1 MFLKHYWGGFFSP
14 QGGHFN
20 LVIHYL
26 GICIF
31 LWTALYALFFSCWE
45 FTHAYVLFGCNSLAR
60 VFIQDYMSFQPRRR
74 VTPNP
79 ANLSETKK
87 LRREAEASKLKKKG
101 NLKQFLFNAELI
113 DEVKSVTEDLQTQ
126 DTDSANKTAK
136 RTIKLTERRQK
147 LIKLADKSE
156 AGWLAVDEYESDEL
170 AEDSADEKRIR
181 KAQDKAVRKK
191 FQMAKSASGSR
202 STGSSIRNVPSNS
215 QDNLLFRGL

>member
-1 MFLKHYWGGFFSP
+1 MSDSDHPSDGATGTGPPIQRSSQFDAVFEQFKGYADSRLHELS
-14 QGGHFN
+14 
-20 LVIHYL
+20 
-26 GICIF
+26 
-31 LWTALYALFFSCWE
+31 TASASNTE
-45 FTHAYVLFGCNSLAR
+45 S
-60 VFIQDYMSFQPRRR
+60 SKS
-74 VTPNP
+74 
-79 ANLSETKK
+79 LSETKK

-101 NLKQFLFNAELI
+101 NLKQFLFNAELL
-113 DEVKSVTEDLQTQ
+113 DEVKSITEDLQTQ

-136 RTIKLTERRQK
+136 RTIKFIERRQK

-191 FQMAKSASGSR
+191 FQMAKSASRSR

-215 QDNLLFRGL
+215 HDNLLFRGL